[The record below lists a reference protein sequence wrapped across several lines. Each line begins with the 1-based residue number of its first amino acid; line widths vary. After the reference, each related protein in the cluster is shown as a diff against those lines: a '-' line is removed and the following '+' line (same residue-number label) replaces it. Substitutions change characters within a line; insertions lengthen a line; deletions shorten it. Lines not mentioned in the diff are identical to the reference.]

1 MVEQMHYRYYAILL
15 LSITASLTAC
25 GKDEIE
31 YRGILQNRPVGTA
44 GVWVIDDVPYRA
56 NYNTVVTE
64 KHGPLGIG
72 ACIGI
77 AMSRGIVTQIES
89 ENPDACNRRLPKPEK
104 R

>member
-1 MVEQMHYRYYAILL
+1 MVKQMHYKYSAILL
-15 LSITASLTAC
+15 LSITTLLTAC

-56 NYNTVVTE
+56 NYKTILTQE
-64 KHGPLGIG
+64 RGLLGIG
-72 ACIGI
+72 TCVGI
-77 AMSRGIVTQIES
+77 AMSRGIVTEIES
-89 ENPDACNRRLPKPEK
+89 ENPDSCKRQQQKP

>member
-1 MVEQMHYRYYAILL
+1 MVEQMHYKYSAILL

-44 GVWVIDDVPYRA
+44 GVWVIDGEPYRA
-56 NYNTVVTE
+56 NYKTKVVQE
-64 KHGPLGIG
+64 RGPLGIG

-77 AMSRGIVTQIES
+77 AMSHGIVTQIES
-89 ENPDACNRRLPKPEK
+89 ENPDACRKQSSKPN
-104 R
+104 